1 MRGLPKYFMIFLGL
15 LSLAI
20 LSHAFSTEKREVSSN
35 FFNVNA
41 AVHPDLKGKFDTK
54 RISKRGVLKFY
65 LVRIIILNF

>member
-20 LSHAFSTEKREVSSN
+20 LSHAFPTEKREVFSN

-41 AVHPDLKGKFDTK
+41 AVHPDLKGMFDQGQLREWTEHCLTA
-54 RISKRGVLKFY
+54 VLK
-65 LVRIIILNF
+65 I

>member
-20 LSHAFSTEKREVSSN
+20 LSHAFPTEKTEVFSN

-41 AVHPDLKGKFDTK
+41 AVHPDLKGMFDMC
-54 RISKRGVLKFY
+54 IMS
-65 LVRIIILNF
+65 I